1 MEKVEAATA
10 RPASPLTERQEARR
24 RRILRASAQL
34 AGRGGFD
41 AVQMREVAESSQV
54 ALGTLYR
61 YFPSKIHLLVA
72 TMQDQLEHMHGTL
85 RKRPPAGETP
95 GERVAETLMR
105 AFRALQR
112 EPHLAD
118 AMVRAL
124 TFADRSVSP
133 EVDQVS
139 RQTTAIILDAMGR
152 EHPTPAQLS
161 AVRVIEHTW
170 HSALITWLSGRASIA
185 QVKVDIE
192 TVCRLI
198 DLTDPET
205 PHDAPRLAGL
215 PGALRPP
222 RPGGHGGA
230 PRPSRPRRHPRRRRL
245 PGPPGRHDPPGLPRR
260 HRRTG
265 PRLAPPRHGHLPPR
279 PGRRPR
285 PGWARG
291 RREFPILPPDSKAT
305 DPAWVPVRDTN
316 PGNLPSRIAEATG
329 SPEFITVSLDEHRLC
344 AVSEEEYDY
353 WVVRHTFG
361 SGAPVAEV

>member
-1 MEKVEAATA
+1 MPAEAKVTKVAKVETSTA
-10 RPASPLTERQEARR
+10 QPASPPLTERQEARR
-24 RRILRASAQL
+24 RRILHASAQL
-34 AGRGGFD
+34 ASRGGFD

-85 RKRPPAGETP
+85 RKKPPAGDTAA
-95 GERVAETLMR
+95 ERVAETLMR

-139 RQTTAIILDAMGR
+139 RQTTVIILDAIGL
-152 EHPTPAQLS
+152 EHPTPEQLS

-185 QVKVDIE
+185 QVKIDIE

-198 DLTDPET
+198 DLTDPA
-205 PHDAPRLAGL
+205 APAA
-215 PGALRPP
+215 PN
-222 RPGGHGGA
+222 GH
-230 PRPSRPRRHPRRRRL
+230 S
-245 PGPPGRHDPPGLPRR
+245 
-260 HRRTG
+260 
-265 PRLAPPRHGHLPPR
+265 
-279 PGRRPR
+279 
-285 PGWARG
+285 
-291 RREFPILPPDSKAT
+291 
-305 DPAWVPVRDTN
+305 
-316 PGNLPSRIAEATG
+316 
-329 SPEFITVSLDEHRLC
+329 
-344 AVSEEEYDY
+344 
-353 WVVRHTFG
+353 
-361 SGAPVAEV
+361 